1 MRLIGAAST
10 VFAFVFMLVLSGA
23 NRTVGANP
31 HDGRE
36 IFRYDTFGD
45 EQLWTDV
52 LRMHEVVQTVS
63 PDTALNTLGLKVDV
77 QALPRSVTKAME
89 DGLVNLS
96 DPVVTRQLLTL
107 NAVVGVIATVTNDQI
122 TSLGITCALCHSTV
136 DDSFMP
142 GIGRR
147 LDGWPNLDLN
157 PGLILSLSPTDQL
170 DAATK
175 LEFANWGPGKYDA
188 RHHAFNGTGFI
199 LLNGLTPSVPSVI
212 PPAYGLN
219 GVGFETFT
227 GDGPI
232 SYWNAYVAIGQM
244 GGKGNFS
251 DPRINLTIVQTEDLV
266 TPKLQALLE
275 YQLRLRA
282 PAPPKDSFDK
292 FAARRGEQV
301 FHDVGCATCH
311 VPPTY
316 TDVLQGSAGSPLLHN
331 PTGPTA
337 VGTDPLYAQRS
348 ATKMYRTTPLRA
360 LWQHP
365 PYFHDGSAA
374 DLAAVVSHYESV
386 LPFTLTAQQR
396 ADLIEFLKS
405 L

>member
-23 NRTVGANP
+23 NRQVGANP

-52 LRMHEVVQTVS
+52 LRMHEVVQNVS

-77 QALPRSVTKAME
+77 QALPRSVTKALE
-89 DGLVNLS
+89 DGLVDLT
-96 DPVVTRQLLTL
+96 DPAVTRQLLTL
-107 NAVVGVIATVTNDQI
+107 NAVVGVVATVSNDQI

-136 DDSFMP
+136 DNSFIT

-188 RHHAFNGTGFI
+188 RHHAFTGTGFV
-199 LLNGLTPSVPSVI
+199 LLNGTTPSVPSVI
-212 PPAYGLN
+212 PPAYGLQ

-244 GGKGNFS
+244 GGHGDFI
-251 DPRINLTIVQTEDLV
+251 DPRINLTIDQPPPDRV
-266 TPKLQALLE
+266 TPKLQALLA
-275 YQLRLRA
+275 YQLQLRA

-316 TDVLQGSAGSPLLHN
+316 TDVLLGSPPPLLHP
-331 PTGPTA
+331 PTGPLS
-337 VGTDPLYAQRS
+337 VGTDPIYAQRS

-386 LPFTLTAQQR
+386 LPLTLTAQQR